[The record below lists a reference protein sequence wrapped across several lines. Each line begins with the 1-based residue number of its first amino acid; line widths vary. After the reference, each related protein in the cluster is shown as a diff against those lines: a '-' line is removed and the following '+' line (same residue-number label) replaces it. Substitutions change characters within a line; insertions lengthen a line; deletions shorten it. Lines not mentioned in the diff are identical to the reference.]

1 MDINSVLSINN
12 GYSYQSDNI
21 QDTTNDKKNEFNKK
35 IANDE
40 YANSKIKNTNKDDVE
55 KALKKLNKFLEDEPV
70 HAEYSVHKDL
80 NVIMI
85 KIVDDTTKQV
95 IMEIP
100 SEKILDM
107 VASMCKQV
115 GLIDKKSL
123 I

>member
-115 GLIDKKSL
+115 GLIDKKA
-123 I
+123 